1 MNRQTNRKNEHVSL
15 SEKFYP
21 EGDSSFKDIHFVH
34 HSFPG
39 IDVADVDLTTRLG
52 EMEFSLPFFI
62 NAMTGGSEWTGK
74 LNQKLAIVARETG
87 LAIATGSI
95 SAGLKDPDFANTY
108 SIIREENPNG
118 LVFANLG
125 AGHGSENAKKAID
138 LVQADAL
145 QIHVNAPQEVVMPEG
160 DREFSNWIEN
170 IQDILENIDVPLI
183 VKEVG
188 FGMSRQTVQLLEDVG
203 VKYIDIS
210 GKGGTNFA
218 QIENFRRQNQKL
230 DHLESWGQTTTVS
243 LLEAMAVRKN
253 SHIISSGGVRNAQD
267 IVKSLALGASL
278 VGISSEFMH
287 LIIRDVDEAIERVAE
302 WKLEL
307 ERTMTLLGTKSVA
320 DLTKTDVIIS
330 GDTAHWAELRGIDLV
345 EYANRNTNH
354 GIQ

>member
-1 MNRQTNRKNEHVSL
+1 MPKQTNRKNEHVSL
-15 SEKFYP
+15 SENFYK

-34 HSFPG
+34 RSFPG
-39 IDVADVDLTTRLG
+39 INVADIDLAVSLG
-52 EMEFSLPFFI
+52 ELEFNAPFFI
-62 NAMTGGSEWTGK
+62 NAMTGGSDWTGK

-95 SAGLKDPDFANTY
+95 SAGLKHPEFSDSY
-108 SIIREENPNG
+108 KIVREENPNG

-125 AGHGSENAKKAID
+125 AGHGAENAKRAID
-138 LVQADAL
+138 LIDADAL

-160 DREFSNWIEN
+160 DREFNQWLSN
-170 IQDILENIDVPLI
+170 IQEILENIDAPLI

-188 FGMSRQTVQLLEDVG
+188 FGMSRETVALLQEIG

-218 QIENFRRQNQKL
+218 QIENFRRREKKL
-230 DHLESWGQTTTVS
+230 DGLESWGQTTTVS
-243 LLEAMAVRKN
+243 LLEAMEVQKE
-253 SHIISSGGVRNAQD
+253 SYIISSGGIRTAQD

-287 LIIRDVDEAIERVAE
+287 MILEDVDTAIERVYE

-307 ERTMTLLGTKSVA
+307 ERTMTLLGAKTVSELA
-320 DLTKTDVIIS
+320 DTDVIIS
-330 GDTAHWAELRGIDLV
+330 GETAHWVDLRRIDLRK
-345 EYANRNTNH
+345 YANRSL
-354 GIQ
+354 Q

>member
-1 MNRQTNRKNEHVSL
+1 MPKQTNRKNEHVSL
-15 SEKFYP
+15 SENFYKD
-21 EGDSSFKDIHFVH
+21 GDSSLKDIHFVH

-39 IDVADVDLTTRLG
+39 MDVADVDLSVKLG
-52 EMEFSLPFFI
+52 ELEFNSPFFI

-95 SAGLKDPDFANTY
+95 SAGLKHPEFSDTY
-108 SIIREENPNG
+108 KIVRQENPNG

-125 AGHGSENAKKAID
+125 AGHGVENAKRAID

-160 DREFSNWIEN
+160 DREFVDWMTN
-170 IQDILENIDVPLI
+170 IQGILEAIDVPLI

-188 FGMSRQTVQLLEDVG
+188 FGMSRETVAWLQNIG
-203 VKYIDIS
+203 VKFIDIS

-218 QIENFRRQNQKL
+218 QIENFRRREQKL
-230 DHLESWGQTTTVS
+230 DGLESWGQTTAVS
-243 LLEAMAVRKN
+243 LVEAMSVQKE
-253 SHIISSGGVRNAQD
+253 SYIISSGGIRTAQD
-267 IVKSLALGASL
+267 IVKSLALGSSL

-287 LIIRDVDEAIERVAE
+287 MVLKDVDGAIEKVAE

-307 ERTMTLLGTKSVA
+307 ERTMTLLGAKKVT
-320 DLTKTDVIIS
+320 DLIQSDLIIS
-330 GDTAHWAELRGIDLV
+330 GETAHWAKLRGIDIM
-345 EYANRNTNH
+345 EYANRSKNVGN
-354 GIQ
+354 

>member
-1 MNRQTNRKNEHVSL
+1 MTIQTNRKNEHVSL
-15 SEKFYP
+15 SENFYTG
-21 EGDSSFKDIHFVH
+21 GDSSFKDIQFVH

-39 IDVADVDLTTRLG
+39 IKVSDIDLSTTLG
-52 EMEFSLPFFI
+52 EMSFSLPFFI

-95 SAGLKDPDFANTY
+95 SAGLKYPEFEDSYKIA
-108 SIIREENPNG
+108 RKENPDG

-125 AGHGSENAKKAID
+125 AGHGAENAKRAID
-138 LVQADAL
+138 LIEADAL

-160 DREFSNWIEN
+160 DRDFSNWIEN
-170 IQDILENIDVPLI
+170 LEDILAHIDVPLI

-188 FGMSRQTVQLLEDVG
+188 FGMSQETVKLLQDIG

-218 QIENFRRQNQKL
+218 QIENFRRREHKL
-230 DHLESWGQTTTVS
+230 DGMEPWGQSTAVS
-243 LLEAMAVRKN
+243 LLEAMEVKED
-253 SHIISSGGVRNAQD
+253 SHIISSGGIRNAQD
-267 IVKSLALGASL
+267 ILKSLALGASL

-287 LIIRDVDEAIERVAE
+287 MIIKDVDAAIEQVAQ

-307 ERTMTLLGTKSVA
+307 ERSMTLLSAKKVE
-320 DLTKTDVIIS
+320 DLWKTDVIIR
-330 GDTAHWAELRGIDLV
+330 GETAEWANLRGIDLKQ
-345 EYANRNTNH
+345 YAKRS
-354 GIQ
+354 